1 MTRESLVRKRT
12 PLAALGVGALVLSLA
27 GCFGGSTGAEQST
40 VPQQSSGP
48 VEIRYLI
55 GQPESPEDL
64 ANIKADIATFEA
76 GSNGITVKLDV
87 VPSENVKTIL
97 QTQLRSGNGP
107 DVFGYDTGPGFAGA
121 LAKAGLVHDLT
132 DAYAKYKW
140 PVYDFAKQRV
150 TFDGKIVGIPSQLEE
165 VGVFYNKD
173 AFAKLGLAEPT
184 NLSDLMA
191 ASTKIKDSGMIPMT
205 LSDKEGWEG
214 GHLLS
219 MALSSEVGSAGM
231 DKLLSGETSWD
242 DPSVV
247 NALKVWGD
255 LYDQKL
261 LTPSPTAVGY
271 DNANALFYSGKA
283 AMNPTGSWLAQE
295 IERQAKFKV
304 GFIPFPSSTSK
315 GIFSGGLGSGTFI
328 SASSKKV
335 DAAEQFLNYQMSPAH
350 GKWAVEKLQDIPAYP
365 VDTTGISASP
375 LFTQVLNDTAKIAD
389 GTGDFGYNIDV
400 LTNDAFNN
408 AMWKG
413 IQGILSGQST
423 PEKVAAQ
430 LQKNYKKPTG

>member
-1 MTRESLVRKRT
+1 VRTRT
-12 PLAALGVGALVLSLA
+12 PAVALGVSALVLSLV

-40 VPQQSSGP
+40 APQQSSGP

-64 ANIKADIATFEA
+64 ANIKADITTFEA
-76 GSNGITVKLDV
+76 GSNGVTVKLDV
-87 VPSENVKTIL
+87 VPSENVKTVL

-121 LAKAGLVHDLT
+121 LARAGLIHDLT
-132 DAYAKYKW
+132 DAYAKYGW

-173 AFAKLGLAEPT
+173 AFAKLGLAEPQ

-205 LSDKEGWEG
+205 LADKEGWEG

-231 DKLLSGETSWD
+231 DKLLAGETPWD

-295 IERQAKFKV
+295 IERQAKFEV
-304 GFIPFPSSTSK
+304 GFIPFPSSTGK

-335 DAAEQFLNYQMSPAH
+335 EASEQFLNYQMSAAH

-365 VDTTGISASP
+365 VDTAGISASP

-413 IQGILSGQST
+413 VQGILSGQST
-423 PEKVAAQ
+423 PEKVATQ
-430 LQKNYKKPTG
+430 LQKSYKKPTA

>member
-1 MTRESLVRKRT
+1 MRTRK
-12 PLAALGVGALVLSLA
+12 PLAALGLGTLVLSLA
-27 GCFGGSTGAEQST
+27 ACFGGNASTEGSAP
-40 VPQQSSGP
+40 PQQSTGP
-48 VEIRYLI
+48 VEIRYMI

-64 ANIKADIATFEA
+64 ANIKADIKTFEA
-76 GSNGITVKLDV
+76 GSGGITVKLDV
-87 VPSENVKTIL
+87 VPSENVRTIL

-121 LAKAGLVHDLT
+121 LAKAGLIHDLT
-132 DAYAKYKW
+132 GTYAKYGW

-150 TFDGKIVGIPSQLEE
+150 TFDGKIVGVPSQIEE

-173 AFAKLGLAEPT
+173 LFAKLGLAEPT

-191 ASTKIKDSGMIPMT
+191 SATKIKAAGVIPMT
-205 LSDKEGWEG
+205 LADKEGWEG

-219 MALSSEVGSAGM
+219 MSLSSEVGSAGM
-231 DKLLSGETSWD
+231 DKLLTGQTPWD
-242 DPSVV
+242 DPSVA

-255 LYDQKL
+255 MYDQKL

-304 GFIPFPSSTSK
+304 GFIPFPSTSGK

-328 SASSKKV
+328 SANSKKI
-335 DAAEQFLNYQMSPAH
+335 DAAEKFLNYQMSPEH
-350 GKWAVEKLQDIPAYP
+350 GRWAVEKLQDIPAYP
-365 VDTTGISASP
+365 VDTAGIKASP
-375 LFTQVLNDTAKIAD
+375 LFTQVLDDTAKIAN

-413 IQGILSGQST
+413 IQGILSGQSD
-423 PEKVAAQ
+423 PQKVASQ
-430 LQKNYKKPTG
+430 LQKNFKKPTT

>member
-1 MTRESLVRKRT
+1 VAVRTRALRSLLLLAVPTLALSMT
-12 PLAALGVGALVLSLA
+12 
-27 GCFGGSTGAEQST
+27 GCFGGSPAAEQSQA
-40 VPQQSSGP
+40 PQVSAGP
-48 VEIRYLI
+48 VQIRYLI

-64 ANIKADIATFEA
+64 ANIKADIKKFEA
-76 GSNGITVKLDV
+76 GSGGVTVKLDV
-87 VPSENVKTIL
+87 VPSENVRTIL

-132 DAYAKYKW
+132 GAYAKYSW

-150 TFDGKIVGIPSQLEE
+150 TFGGKLVGIPSQLEE
-165 VGVFYNKD
+165 VGVFYNQD
-173 AFAKLGLAEPT
+173 LFAKLGITQPKSLA
-184 NLSDLMA
+184 DLTA
-191 ASTKIKDSGMIPMT
+191 AATTIKAAGVIPMT

-219 MALSSEVGSAGM
+219 MSLSSEVGSKGM
-231 DKLLSGETSWD
+231 DKLLSGETPWD
-242 DPSVV
+242 DPSVAT
-247 NALKVWGD
+247 ALKVWAD
-255 LYDQKL
+255 MYAQKL
-261 LTPSPTAVGY
+261 LTPSPTAVTY

-304 GFIPFPSSTSK
+304 GFMPFPAADGP

-335 DAAEQFLNYQMSPAH
+335 DAAEKFLNYQMTREH

-365 VDTTGISASP
+365 VDTSGIKASP
-375 LFTQVLNDTAKIAD
+375 LFTQILNDTAKIAN

-413 IQGILSGQST
+413 IQGILSGQSS
-423 PEKVAAQ
+423 PEKVAGQ
-430 LQKNYKKPTG
+430 LQKTFKKPTG

>member
-1 MTRESLVRKRT
+1 MV
-12 PLAALGVGALVLSLA
+12 ALGVSALVLSLA
-27 GCFGGSTGAEQST
+27 GCFGGSTGAEQSAA
-40 VPQQSSGP
+40 PQQPSGP

-64 ANIKADIATFEA
+64 ANIKADLKTFEA
-76 GSNGITVKLDV
+76 GSNGVTVKLDV

-97 QTQLRSGNGP
+97 QTQLRSGKGP

-121 LAKAGLVHDLT
+121 LAKAGLIHDLT
-132 DAYAKYKW
+132 GAYAKYNW

-150 TFDGKIVGIPSQLEE
+150 TFDGKIVGVPSQLEE

-173 AFAKLGLAEPT
+173 AFAKLGLSEPQ
-184 NLSDLMA
+184 NLSDLMSA
-191 ASTKIKDSGMIPMT
+191 ATKIKDSGVIPMT
-205 LSDKEGWEG
+205 LADKEGWEG

-231 DKLLSGETSWD
+231 DKLLSGETPWD
-242 DPSVV
+242 DPTVV
-247 NALKVWGD
+247 NALKVWSD

-261 LTPSPTAVGY
+261 LTPSPTAVSY

-283 AMNPTGSWLAQE
+283 VMNPTGSWLAQE
-295 IERQAKFKV
+295 IERQAKFEV
-304 GFIPFPSSTSK
+304 GFIPFPSTTGK
-315 GIFSGGLGSGTFI
+315 GIFSGGLGSGTFV
-328 SASSKKV
+328 SATSTKIEAS
-335 DAAEQFLNYQMSPAH
+335 EQFLNWQMSPEH

-413 IQGILSGQST
+413 VQGLLSGQST

-430 LQKNYKKPTG
+430 LQKAYKKPAA

>member
-1 MTRESLVRKRT
+1 MDARK
-12 PLAALGVGALVLSLA
+12 PLVLLASSALALSLTA
-27 GCFGGSTGAEQST
+27 CFGGSPAAEQST
-40 VPQQSSGP
+40 VPQVSSGP

-55 GQPESPEDL
+55 GQPESPKDL
-64 ANIKADIATFEA
+64 DNIKADLKKFEA
-76 GSNGITVKLDV
+76 TSNGITVKLDV

-132 DAYAKYKW
+132 DAYAKYNW

-150 TFDGKIVGIPSQLEE
+150 TFGGKLVGVPSQLEE
-165 VGVFYNKD
+165 VGLFYNKD
-173 AFAKLGLAEPT
+173 IFAKLGLAEPQSV
-184 NLSDLMA
+184 SDLMA
-191 ASTKIKDSGMIPMT
+191 AATKIKDAGYIPMGV
-205 LSDKEGWEG
+205 SDKEGWQG

-231 DKLLSGETSWD
+231 DKLIAGDTPWD

-247 NALKVWGD
+247 QALSIWDEMSK
-255 LYDQKL
+255 QKL
-261 LTPSPTAVGY
+261 LTPSPTAVTY

-283 AMNPTGSWLAQE
+283 AIAPTGSWLAQD
-295 IERQAKFKV
+295 IERNSKFKV
-304 GFIPFPSSTSK
+304 GFIPFPASASK

-328 SASSKKV
+328 SANSKKI
-335 DAAEQFLNYQMSPAH
+335 DASEQFLNYQISPER
-350 GKWAVEKLQDIPAYP
+350 GRWAVETLQDIPAYP
-365 VDTTGISASP
+365 VDTTGIKATP
-375 LFTQVLNDTAKIAD
+375 LFTQILDDTGKIAD

-400 LTNDAFNN
+400 LTNDTFNN
-408 AMWKG
+408 AMGKG

-423 PEKVAAQ
+423 PQKVAEQ
-430 LQKNYKKPTG
+430 LQKNFKKPTA

>member
-1 MTRESLVRKRT
+1 VRTRT
-12 PLAALGVGALVLSLA
+12 PLTALGASALVLSLA
-27 GCFGGSTGAEQST
+27 ACFGGTTGAEQSSP
-40 VPQQSSGP
+40 PQQSSGP

-64 ANIKADIATFEA
+64 ANIKADIKTFEA

-97 QTQLRSGNGP
+97 QTQLRSGKGP

-121 LAKAGLVHDLT
+121 LAKAGLIHDLT
-132 DAYAKYKW
+132 DAYAKYDW

-150 TFDGKIVGIPSQLEE
+150 TFDGKIVGVPSQMEE

-173 AFAKLGLAEPT
+173 VFAKLGLAEPQ
-184 NLSDLMA
+184 NLDDLMA
-191 ASTKIKDSGMIPMT
+191 AATTIKASGMIPMT

-231 DKLLSGETSWD
+231 DKLLAGETPWD

-247 NALKVWGD
+247 SALKVWGD
-255 LYDQKL
+255 MYEQKL

-295 IERQAKFKV
+295 IERQSKFGV
-304 GFIPFPSSTSK
+304 GFIPFPATTGK

-328 SASSKKV
+328 SATSQKV
-335 DAAEQFLNYQMSPAH
+335 DASEAFLNYQMSPEH

-365 VDTTGISASP
+365 VDTTGIKASP

-413 IQGILSGQST
+413 VQGILSGQST

-430 LQKNYKKPTG
+430 LQKNYKKPAA

>member
-1 MTRESLVRKRT
+1 VGMRKPAVVVAASLLSLV
-12 PLAALGVGALVLSLA
+12 LG
-27 GCFGGSTGAEQST
+27 GCFGGSPTAEQSAP
-40 VPQQSSGP
+40 PQVSTGP
-48 VEIRYLI
+48 VEIRYMI

-64 ANIKADIATFEA
+64 ANIKADIKTFEA

-87 VPSENVKTIL
+87 VPSENVRTIL

-107 DVFGYDTGPGFAGA
+107 DIFGYDTGPGFAGA
-121 LAKAGLVHDLT
+121 LAKAGLVHPLT

-150 TFDGKIVGIPSQLEE
+150 TFGGQIVGIPSQMEE
-165 VGVFYNKD
+165 VGIFYNKD
-173 AFAKLGLAEPT
+173 VFDKLGIAQPQ

-191 ASTKIKDSGMIPMT
+191 AATKIKASGIIPMT
-205 LSDKEGWEG
+205 LADKEGWEG

-219 MALSSEVGSAGM
+219 MSLSSEVGSEGM
-231 DKLLSGETSWD
+231 DKLLSGETPWD

-255 LYDQKL
+255 MYDQKL

-304 GFIPFPSSTSK
+304 GFIPFPASTGP

-328 SASSKKV
+328 SATSKKI
-335 DAAEQFLNYQMSPAH
+335 DASEQFLNYQMTPEH
-350 GKWAVEKLQDIPAYP
+350 GRWAVEKLQDIPAYP
-365 VDTTGISASP
+365 VDTSGIKATP
-375 LFTQVLNDTAKIAD
+375 LFTQILNDTAKIAD

-413 IQGILSGQST
+413 IQGILSGQSE
-423 PEKVAAQ
+423 PAKVAGQ
-430 LQKNYKKPTG
+430 LQKAYKKPTS